1 MTERPQH
8 SEGDVKQEEDQEP
21 YGSAD
26 STAEQAKTR
35 EREMEENGE
44 ENAA

>member
-8 SEGDVKQEEDQEP
+8 SDGDVKQEDQEP

>member
-1 MTERPQH
+1 MPAKPTH
-8 SEGDVKQEEDQEP
+8 SDDDVKQEEDQEP

-35 EREMEENGE
+35 EREMEDTGE